1 MSASFYGVDSG
12 MLPYQRRKP
21 EAGVADIIPELV
33 RAAKDGKRDEVASL
47 LNTEDPDERDTHGA
61 FRGSH
66 RRATLFDLTGRAQ
79 DGQRCTGRQTR
90 ATRRWPSC

>member
-1 MSASFYGVDSG
+1 MSASFYGVESG

-21 EAGVADIIPELV
+21 DAGVADSIPQLV

-47 LNTEDPDERDTHGA
+47 LNTEDPDERDTHGT

-66 RRATLFDLTGRAQ
+66 RRANTPDLSGRAQ
-79 DGQRCTGRQTR
+79 DGRRCTGRRTR
-90 ATRRWPSC
+90 ATKKWLSC

>member
-1 MSASFYGVDSG
+1 MSASFYGVESG

-21 EAGVADIIPELV
+21 DAGVADSIPQLV

-47 LNTEDPDERDTHGA
+47 LNTEDPDERDTHGT

-66 RRATLFDLTGRAQ
+66 RRANTPRSEWARRM
-79 DGQRCTGRQTR
+79 DGAALGGEPGPQGGG
-90 ATRRWPSC
+90 